1 MTWRGS
7 LIFLYW
13 VPWRSWETVAVWAG
27 GNTLDRS
34 PDFSYCCV
42 LSGELRQMC
51 DAMNTQDAIN
61 LSCAESLSLFPFLQ
75 KAFPLS
81 SDRADDFLMLVLRVL
96 RSQFSHQAVQTKW
109 TMTMFS
115 GTCKGGTG
123 VSSCPSTCIA
133 PGSHRAVP
141 TARQEQELTSNMVR
155 SADRAF
161 CWPRGRH
168 QPARS
173 TWNGFKTQQLQKVCT
188 ILPAPSS

>member
-1 MTWRGS
+1 
-7 LIFLYW
+7 
-13 VPWRSWETVAVWAG
+13 
-27 GNTLDRS
+27 
-34 PDFSYCCV
+34 
-42 LSGELRQMC
+42 MC

-133 PGSHRAVP
+133 PGSHTCCTHSSPGAG
-141 TARQEQELTSNMVR
+141 LTSNMVR
-155 SADRAF
+155 RRWQGFLLAKGAS
-161 CWPRGRH
+161 
-168 QPARS
+168 PACKIHMEWFQNPTAS
-173 TWNGFKTQQLQKVCT
+173 KGVHHPSCTQQLDLSKSE
-188 ILPAPSS
+188 ISFSYISRSL